1 VIVLAF
7 AYEDLQ
13 LVTLR
18 KFILMFL
25 ELLLPTLVASAK
37 VPVAM
42 ATGRNAPVAIISSK
56 QTGIFWNTASP
67 E

>member
-1 VIVLAF
+1 
-7 AYEDLQ
+7 
-13 LVTLR
+13 
-18 KFILMFL
+18 MFL

-37 VPVAM
+37 LPVVM

-56 QTGIFWNTASP
+56 QTGIFGNTAPS